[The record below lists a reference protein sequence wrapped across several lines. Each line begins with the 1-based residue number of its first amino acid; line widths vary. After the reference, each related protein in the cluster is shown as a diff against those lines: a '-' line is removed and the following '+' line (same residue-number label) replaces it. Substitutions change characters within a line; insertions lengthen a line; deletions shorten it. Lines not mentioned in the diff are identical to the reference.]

1 MPIRILFLAA
11 LFSFSA
17 LATDVSMD
25 LCHPLING
33 VRTTVATKVVT
44 ASDLLS
50 ITPQNFEPYKKSVIT
65 IGRKYQS
72 QDTPPLELGQ
82 RYEVS
87 PRLPKFMLYKTST
100 DGIYELR
107 GFSADSRYFREQI
120 INGKIEWTGVPAPKS
135 VTWKSDLGLESNPPA
150 IPKVDYSHMNRAD
163 LIKKIAANTGE
174 ASRTVQDTNPTSSPE
189 RAKAAAEGLTKAAS
203 YILNMID
210 HKQGFTIEGLEELHA
225 TVANGTIQTPNGDL
239 GLGIL
244 RGSAPRCAKS
254 GDGYVIADMSHTS
267 VRMGEQKIISY
278 TAPQDVRKTIQ
289 SLLNRINAVSP
300 STPPSEIADIYA
312 QFLETHPF
320 IDGNGRTSRMLLQY
334 MQIKMQAPISRLNE
348 KAAFMAFY
356 LKPDELSNVIFESS
370 SSPAKTSSGH
380 ENPSPGVH

>member
-1 MPIRILFLAA
+1 MSIRVFILAT

-17 LATDVSMD
+17 FATDVSMD
-25 LCHPLING
+25 LCHPVVNG
-33 VRTTVATKVVT
+33 VRTTVATKIVT
-44 ASDLLS
+44 ASDLLP
-50 ITPQNFEPYKKSVIT
+50 ITPQNFASYKKSVIT
-65 IGRKYQS
+65 MGRKYQS
-72 QDTPPLELGQ
+72 QDAPPLELGK

-87 PRLPKFMLYKTST
+87 PQLPKFMLYRIST

-107 GFSADSRYFREQI
+107 GFSADSRFFREQI

-135 VTWKSDLGLESNPPA
+135 VTWKRDLGLESNPPA
-150 IPKVDYSHMNRAD
+150 IPKVDYSRMNRED

-189 RAKAAAEGLTKAAS
+189 RAKAAAEGLTKAAD
-203 YILNMID
+203 YILTMID
-210 HKQGFTIEGLEELHA
+210 KKQGFTIDKLEELHA

-239 GLGIL
+239 GLGML
-244 RGSAPRCAKS
+244 RGSSPRCAKS
-254 GDGYVIADMSHTS
+254 GNSYVIADMSHTS

-289 SLLNRINAVSP
+289 SLLNRINAVNS
-300 STPPSEIADIYA
+300 STPASEIADIYA

-356 LKPDELSNVIFESS
+356 LKPTELSNVIFESS
-370 SSPAKTSSGH
+370 SSPAKTSPLH
-380 ENPSPGVH
+380 DNASPGAH